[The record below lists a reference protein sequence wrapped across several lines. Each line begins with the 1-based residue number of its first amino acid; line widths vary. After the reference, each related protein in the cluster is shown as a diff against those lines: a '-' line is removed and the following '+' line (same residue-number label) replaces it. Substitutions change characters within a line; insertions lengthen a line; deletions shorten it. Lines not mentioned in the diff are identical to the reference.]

1 MVRLLLA
8 HGACVRACSD
18 DGRSALDYARMQLKA
33 LKRPRLRLERGQDGL
48 VCPVGGAL
56 SKEAMEE
63 TVRLLLEDGT
73 SSLRSI
79 DPAGRGRSL
88 ATWLCC
94 CPTWLQA
101 RKESAKRLS
110 RPRRQ
115 PAAQTPSKNLP
126 KPSKTM
132 HKPCKNHA
140 KAFKRLGQSPFKR
153 LRPPCGSVSSSTEC
167 PQRAPSAYPGG
178 SSNALGSEV
187 RCGALKRQQ
196 PISSKV

>member
-48 VCPVGGAL
+48 VCPVAGAL

-73 SSLRSI
+73 SSQRSI
-79 DPAGRGRSL
+79 DPAGRGRPL

-94 CPTWLQA
+94 CPAWLQA
-101 RKESAKRLS
+101 RKEKRQKTFEAETSASGSNTIQK
-110 RPRRQ
+110 PC
-115 PAAQTPSKNLP
+115 KNLP
-126 KPSKTM
+126 
-132 HKPCKNHA
+132 KPCKNHA